1 MKKYF
6 QSLLLLCLT
15 LFVLPVAWSLELE
28 DARSKKLVTEQPDG
42 FIKAN
47 DPSAKSLEVEI
58 NEKRRK
64 AYEDIVKQNGNKLTL
79 QQVGEQAAKKI
90 QEKLNH
96 K

>member
-1 MKKYF
+1 
-6 QSLLLLCLT
+6 
-15 LFVLPVAWSLELE
+15 
-28 DARSKKLVTEQPDG
+28 VTEQPDG

-47 DPSAKSLEVEI
+47 DPSAKSLEAEI

-90 QEKLNH
+90 QEKLNQ

>member
-1 MKKYF
+1 MKKQF
-6 QSLLLLCLT
+6 QKLLLLAGILIMT
-15 LFVLPVAWSLELE
+15 SNALSLELE
-28 DARSKKLVTEQPDG
+28 EARSKKLVTEQPDG

-47 DPSAKSLEVEI
+47 DPSAKSLESEI
-58 NEKRRK
+58 NDKRRK

-90 QEKLNH
+90 QEKLNQ